1 MSPKRNCKR
10 PVSPAPS
17 AAGASGSG
25 QQVQGQGQ
33 GQAAKVVI
41 AERRQVIK
49 AGLRGLVKAALPDLS
64 PAQVDAI
71 VAEINKRM
79 TMGSKQCCLTAV
91 LCLSVLLASFLGQP
105 SPAQPTQDF
114 PAAGPA
120 PGPPPP
126 PDPAC
131 PPYSHPRLPTR
142 TSPRTAA
149 PPAQL
154 PPPFQLDIWDPQL
167 LPQIKDAMELLAKAS
182 VIEHLMRGPHHSLIR
197 LLPGEVAVFEQPSSA
212 WPVAKLQELDEVHLT
227 GDGNSLNA
235 NATTIIT
242 SIKEFYRHPGRFINK
257 WGKAMGVVGCG
268 FSREVKKHFPQLVLG
283 RLDYSQPDPQHKWR
297 LPANSVLRQ
306 PWWKKEVVM
315 HRRLLGLPAT
325 WREGQDSI
333 GKGGAGRLP
342 IEFRVRYV
350 LFVNRS
356 LEGCQTAPHAKPH
369 GNSHLPRTC
378 PRPFT
383 MLPMVGVRARHF
395 VIDDRVLHGVLT
407 DLGMTDLTVKQFV
420 ANSLPHWQ
428 KFIQYSQLQNS
439 GWNFARR
446 VETDGV
452 SVSVHFV
459 RNQVV
464 KEPVE
469 PPCIGRELTATSDFS
484 AATHIAVGVDPGV
497 TQAIKA
503 AHAMRDPVTGQVLRQ
518 WEWELTKGQLKHDSG
533 LTKAKQDTARWST
546 AIQPQLQQLASAT
559 PAGTTLDG
567 LQAHIQALKAT
578 WDALWEEYLKP
589 GWRRQRLGLHHAQDR
604 VIEAFCKKVVNGMK
618 WVSRQHYHQER
629 GVAVFL
635 GAGCFSGGGW
645 KANAVRE
652 GFRRVV
658 EQPSRPSADPRPD
671 RLVIVDEFR
680 TTRVSSSVHARQ
692 PCELHLPN
700 DRPRP
705 EDWVPPA
712 GQVNQRLLRP
722 AWSLRHSKDVR
733 GLKWCHEVPPNPPP
747 PPPAQ
752 HPPAQ
757 GPPAPAQDPPPP
769 AQAPPPLPP
778 AQAPPP
784 PPPPAQ
790 PLPAAPGPVPRP
802 RAPPWGRW
810 LDRDTNPCLNFQ
822 RIGESK
828 QRPLELCSWTDRG
841 ALPSIGKEYQQG
853 YKRVNDRLPKAR
865 QRLHRAAEYRRG
877 IDGRA
882 RNNNA

>member
-1 MSPKRNCKR
+1 MSAGCLQVDVTATALAQSQRQR
-10 PVSPAPS
+10 WHSHSDS
-17 AAGASGSG
+17 AGTVTATALAGPGASGSG

-33 GQAAKVVI
+33 GRAAKVVI

-79 TMGSKQCCLTAV
+79 TMGSKQCCLAAV

-131 PPYSHPRLPTR
+131 PPYAHPRVATR
-142 TSPRTAA
+142 ISPRTAA
-149 PPAQL
+149 APAQL
-154 PPPFQLDIWDPQL
+154 PPPVQLDIWDPQL
-167 LPQIKDAMELLAKAS
+167 LAQIKDAMELLAKAS
-182 VIEHLMRGPHHSLIR
+182 VIEHMMRGPHHPGIR

-212 WPVAKLQELDEVHLT
+212 WPVAMLQQLDEVHLR
-227 GDGNSLNA
+227 GDLNSLNA

-242 SIKEFYRHPGRFINK
+242 SIQEFYRHPGRFINK

-268 FSREVKKHFPQLVLG
+268 FSREVKKRFPQLVLG
-283 RLDYSQPDPQHKWR
+283 RLDYSQPDPKHKWR

-306 PWWKKEVVM
+306 PC
-315 HRRLLGLPAT
+315 
-325 WREGQDSI
+325 
-333 GKGGAGRLP
+333 
-342 IEFRVRYV
+342 
-350 LFVNRS
+350 

-407 DLGMTDLTVKQFV
+407 DLGMTTLTRAQVE
-420 ANSLPHWQ
+420 ADSLPHWQ

-439 GWNFARR
+439 GWDFARR

-503 AHAMRDPVTGQVLRQ
+503 AHAMRDPVTGQVVRQ

-546 AIQPQLQQLASAT
+546 AIQPQLLQLAAAT
-559 PAGTTLDG
+559 PAGTTMDS

-578 WDALWEEYLKP
+578 WDELWEEYLKP
-589 GWRRQRLGLHHAQDR
+589 RWRRQRLGLHHAQDR

-635 GAGCFSGGGW
+635 GAGRFSQGGW

-700 DRPRP
+700 DQPRP

-722 AWSLRHSKDVR
+722 AWSLRHSKAVR
-733 GLKWCHEVPPNPPP
+733 GLKWCHE
-747 PPPAQ
+747 
-752 HPPAQ
+752 
-757 GPPAPAQDPPPP
+757 APS
-769 AQAPPPLPP
+769 
-778 AQAPPP
+778 
-784 PPPPAQ
+784 
-790 PLPAAPGPVPRP
+790 
-802 RAPPWGRW
+802 WGRW

-822 RIGESK
+822 RIGESM
-828 QRPLELCSWTDRG
+828 QRPLELCSYEG
-841 ALPSIGKEYQQG
+841 LKALPPIGKEYQQG

>member
-1 MSPKRNCKR
+1 
-10 PVSPAPS
+10 
-17 AAGASGSG
+17 
-25 QQVQGQGQ
+25 
-33 GQAAKVVI
+33 
-41 AERRQVIK
+41 
-49 AGLRGLVKAALPDLS
+49 
-64 PAQVDAI
+64 
-71 VAEINKRM
+71 
-79 TMGSKQCCLTAV
+79 
-91 LCLSVLLASFLGQP
+91 
-105 SPAQPTQDF
+105 
-114 PAAGPA
+114 
-120 PGPPPP
+120 
-126 PDPAC
+126 
-131 PPYSHPRLPTR
+131 
-142 TSPRTAA
+142 
-149 PPAQL
+149 
-154 PPPFQLDIWDPQL
+154 
-167 LPQIKDAMELLAKAS
+167 
-182 VIEHLMRGPHHSLIR
+182 
-197 LLPGEVAVFEQPSSA
+197 
-212 WPVAKLQELDEVHLT
+212 
-227 GDGNSLNA
+227 
-235 NATTIIT
+235 
-242 SIKEFYRHPGRFINK
+242 
-257 WGKAMGVVGCG
+257 
-268 FSREVKKHFPQLVLG
+268 
-283 RLDYSQPDPQHKWR
+283 
-297 LPANSVLRQ
+297 
-306 PWWKKEVVM
+306 
-315 HRRLLGLPAT
+315 
-325 WREGQDSI
+325 
-333 GKGGAGRLP
+333 
-342 IEFRVRYV
+342 
-350 LFVNRS
+350 
-356 LEGCQTAPHAKPH
+356 
-369 GNSHLPRTC
+369 
-378 PRPFT
+378 

-407 DLGMTDLTVKQFV
+407 DLGMTTLTRAQLQ
-420 ANSLPHWQ
+420 ADSLPHWQ

-439 GWNFARR
+439 GWDFARR

-452 SVSVHFV
+452 CVSVHFV

-503 AHAMRDPVTGQVLRQ
+503 AHAMRDLVTGQVVRQ
-518 WEWELTKGQLKHDSG
+518 WEWELSKGQLKHDSG

-546 AIQPQLQQLASAT
+546 AIQPQLQQLAAAT
-559 PAGTTLDG
+559 PAGTTMDS
-567 LQAHIQALKAT
+567 LQAHILALKAS

-589 GWRRQRLGLHHAQDR
+589 RWRRQRLGLHHAQDR

-629 GVAVFL
+629 GVAVYL
-635 GAGCFSGGGW
+635 GAGCFSQGGW

-658 EQPSRPSADPRPD
+658 EQPSRPSTDPRPD

-692 PCELHLPN
+692 PCELHLPD

-747 PPPAQ
+747 PPPAH

-757 GPPAPAQDPPPP
+757 GPPAPAPAQDPPAPAQDPPPAPAQDPPPP

-784 PPPPAQ
+784 PPAQ

-802 RAPPWGRW
+802 QAPSWGRW

-828 QRPLELCSWTDRG
+828 QRPLELCSWKDLE
-841 ALPSIGKEYQQG
+841 ALPPVGKEYQQG

-882 RNNNA
+882 RNNNAQGLVV